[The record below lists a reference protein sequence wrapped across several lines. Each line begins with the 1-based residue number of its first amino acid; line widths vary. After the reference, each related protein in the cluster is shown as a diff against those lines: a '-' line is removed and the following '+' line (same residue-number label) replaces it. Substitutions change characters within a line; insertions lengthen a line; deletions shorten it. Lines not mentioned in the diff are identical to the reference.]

1 MQEAIVAPSKLWMYP
16 ALVAAALTWS
26 AGIAS
31 AQTVIQYD
39 DPYYD
44 DYGRPTV
51 IYRDYYTVPGPD
63 YGVRVYDY
71 SLRPSGPN
79 GCGTYHFWNGVR
91 CVDAR
96 YRYR

>member
-1 MQEAIVAPSKLWMYP
+1 MASPKLWLVP
-16 ALVAAALTWS
+16 ALTAAAIAAS
-26 AGIAS
+26 GGIAS

-44 DYGRPTV
+44 NDRPTV
-51 IYRDYYTVPGPD
+51 IYRDYYSSPAPD
-63 YGVRVYDY
+63 YRVRTYDTY

-96 YRYR
+96 YR

>member
-1 MQEAIVAPSKLWMYP
+1 MASPKLWLIP
-16 ALVAAALTWS
+16 VLAAAAITAS
-26 AGIAS
+26 AAIAS

-44 DYGRPTV
+44 DDSRPTV
-51 IYRDYYTVPGPD
+51 IYRDYADPAPD
-63 YGVRVYDY
+63 YRVRTYEY

-79 GCGTYHFWNGVR
+79 GCGTYYFWNGVR

-96 YRYR
+96 YR